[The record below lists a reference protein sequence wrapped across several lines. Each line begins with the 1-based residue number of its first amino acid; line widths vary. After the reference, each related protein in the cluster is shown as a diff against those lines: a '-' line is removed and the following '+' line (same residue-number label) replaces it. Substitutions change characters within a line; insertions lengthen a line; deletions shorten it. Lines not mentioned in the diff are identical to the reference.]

1 MIEALALIDDEAI
14 ALDEAAL
21 ALAALDRREPD
32 TAPYAHRIA
41 YIAAQLL
48 VRAPGILTSEARAR
62 ALRDLIAGE
71 HAITGDDSSFADE
84 AGADL
89 MHVLDRKRGLP
100 VTLSLLYVAIA
111 RKVGWS
117 ASCIGVPGHVLIRV
131 GDEPGC
137 VHQDPFDDGRV
148 LDQDALRH
156 LLARVLGRGSRPDPA
171 YLAPMSNRA
180 TLVRLLT
187 NQAVRAR
194 RAGELERALAL
205 YERMTAFAPGQPNL
219 WWERARIEQ
228 HLERLGAARTS
239 LVAML
244 ETTRDPALVGR
255 ITAALRSLARQT
267 G

>member
-21 ALAALDRREPD
+21 ALAALDRDRAD
-32 TAPYAHRIA
+32 IAPYAHRIA

-48 VRAPGILTSEARAR
+48 VRAPGVLTSVERAA
-62 ALRDLIAGE
+62 ALRDLIAHE
-71 HAITGDDSSFADE
+71 HAISGDESSFADE

-100 VTLSLLYVAIA
+100 ITLSLLYVAVA

-117 ASCIGVPGHVLIRV
+117 ANCIGVPGHVLVRI
-131 GDEPGC
+131 GEEPGC

-148 LDQDALRH
+148 LDEPALRH
-156 LLARVLGRGSRPDPA
+156 LLARVLGRGSRTERA
-171 YLAPMSNRA
+171 YLAPMGNRA

-194 RAGELERALAL
+194 RAGDIERALTL
-205 YERMTAFAPGQPNL
+205 YDRMTRFAPDFPNL
-219 WWERARIEQ
+219 WWERARLEQ
-228 HLERLGAARTS
+228 QLGRLAEARAS

-255 ITAALRSLARQT
+255 IGAALRSLARQA